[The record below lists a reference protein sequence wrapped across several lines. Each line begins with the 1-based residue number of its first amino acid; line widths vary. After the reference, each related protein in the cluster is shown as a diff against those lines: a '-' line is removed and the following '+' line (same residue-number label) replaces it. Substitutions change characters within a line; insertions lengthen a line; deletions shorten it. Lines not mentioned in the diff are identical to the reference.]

1 MMFLRTSGAPPVTR
15 EFRNSLV
22 YRHCLVA
29 SGRFDI
35 AFTLRAAWEWDVAAG
50 DLIPREAGAT
60 VTTREGAPAIYNNP
74 GAQIAGMVVAG
85 PALHA
90 EIIARRGGAG

>member
-1 MMFLRTSGAPPVTR
+1 
-15 EFRNSLV
+15 
-22 YRHCLVA
+22 
-29 SGRFDI
+29 
-35 AFTLRAAWEWDVAAG
+35 VAAG
-50 DLIPREAGAT
+50 DLIAREAGAA

-90 EIIARRGGAG
+90 EIMARRGGAG